1 MQGKR
6 SYSIDEKYKSLETE
20 KHQLQPKTEGKK
32 NQQTRFFKTRVQT
45 ASHSPALSC
54 LLISLLRSQTAFCL
68 TCVAL
73 YHYTKP

>member
-1 MQGKR
+1 MQVK
-6 SYSIDEKYKSLETE
+6 SSCSIDEYKSLETE
-20 KHQLQPKTEGKK
+20 KQQLQPETEKK
-32 NQQTRFFKTRVQT
+32 NHHRLFKARVHT
-45 ASHSPALSC
+45 VSHSPVLSC